1 MFSQAFIMY
10 ICSIG
15 TGVNVGFPGVSTL
28 ANSTLV
34 SLEGAQARRFFGLL
48 MPVLLAADGYAV
60 YAYRKTVRW
69 DIVRDMVLPIAVG
82 MFAGFLLLGRFN
94 SKWMRKLLGVGVL
107 GRCRPCQAVFARTA
121 SRVPFAMACNP
132 VPNNQ

>member
-1 MFSQAFIMY
+1 MY

-15 TGVNVGFPGVSTL
+15 TGVNVGFPGASTL

-60 YAYRKTVRW
+60 YAYPKDGQVGRSARYGTTYCCWYVCW
-69 DIVRDMVLPIAVG
+69 LPSA
-82 MFAGFLLLGRFN
+82 
-94 SKWMRKLLGVGVL
+94 W
-107 GRCRPCQAVFARTA
+107 
-121 SRVPFAMACNP
+121 
-132 VPNNQ
+132 